1 MAYATPC
8 ACLTSSFKPFMMN
21 TLSRRH
27 LLSRASTGFGM
38 AALAGLMQEE
48 SQAALVNR
56 AKRFAPKARSVIF
69 LYMSG
74 GASHVD
80 SFDHKPMLKKFEGKP
95 MPGAVKKTQFNN
107 NGTVQPSHWD
117 FKRYGQ
123 SGLEVSDLFPQIGGV
138 ADDLCM
144 IRSMTAK
151 FSEHAQGNFF
161 MHTGFPFLGFP
172 SAGAWTSY
180 GLGTESRDLPGYVVL
195 QSGGAATPHGGVGL
209 FSNGFLPAQH
219 QASVVKADEAEA
231 VANIRPRQPHD
242 MQRKQLDFIGAMDKR
257 FASTTQHDMHVE
269 AAISNYEMAW
279 RMQSAVPELCDISG
293 ETEATKKLYGLDD
306 PEPKK
311 AAYARQCLLARR
323 LVERGVRFIELS
335 TLAYNLGGGNGANP
349 WDHHGAIKE
358 GHGKMAHQIDQPIAA
373 LIKDLCSR
381 GLLDSTLLVW
391 AGEFGRTP
399 FAQGNNGRDH
409 NPYGFTV
416 WMAGGG
422 VKGGHVYGSTDEF
435 GYNAT
440 ENVCTVYDMWATV
453 LHQMGIDHE
462 QLTYRFSGRDLRL
475 TDVHGNVLRDV
486 IS

>member
-1 MAYATPC
+1 
-8 ACLTSSFKPFMMN
+8 
-21 TLSRRH
+21 
-27 LLSRASTGFGM
+27 
-38 AALAGLMQEE
+38 
-48 SQAALVNR
+48 
-56 AKRFAPKARSVIF
+56 
-69 LYMSG
+69 
-74 GASHVD
+74 
-80 SFDHKPMLKKFEGKP
+80 
-95 MPGAVKKTQFNN
+95 
-107 NGTVQPSHWD
+107 
-117 FKRYGQ
+117 
-123 SGLEVSDLFPQIGGV
+123 
-138 ADDLCM
+138 
-144 IRSMTAK
+144 
-151 FSEHAQGNFF
+151 

-219 QASVVKADEAEA
+219 QASIVKADEAEA

-242 MQRKQLDFIGAMDKR
+242 LQRRQLDFIGAMDRR
-257 FASTTQHDMHVE
+257 FASTTQHDTHIE

-279 RMQSAVPELCDISG
+279 RMQAAVPDLCDISG

-335 TLAYNLGGGNGANP
+335 TLAYNLGGGNAANP

-358 GHGKMAHQIDQPIAA
+358 GHGKMANQIDQPIAA
-373 LIKDLCSR
+373 LIKDLKAR

-399 FAQGNNGRDH
+399 FAQGTNGRDH

-422 VKGGHVYGSTDEF
+422 VKGGHIYGATDEF

-440 ENVCTVYDMWATV
+440 ENVCTVYDLWATV
-453 LHQMGIDHE
+453 LHLMGLDHE
-462 QLTYRFSGRDLRL
+462 QLTYRFGGRDLRL
-475 TDVHGNVLRDV
+475 TDVHGNVLRD
-486 IS
+486 IIA

>member
-1 MAYATPC
+1 MI
-8 ACLTSSFKPFMMN
+8 N
-21 TLSRRH
+21 RRQV
-27 LLSRASTGFGM
+27 LSRASTGFGM

-48 SQAALVNR
+48 ALASTPLVHR
-56 AKRFAPKARSVIF
+56 AKKFSPKARSVIF
-69 LYMSG
+69 LYQSG
-74 GASHVD
+74 GVSHVD

-138 ADDLCM
+138 ADELCM
-144 IRSMTAK
+144 VRSMTAK

-195 QSGGAATPHGGVGL
+195 QSGDAATPHGGVGL

-219 QASVVKADEAEA
+219 QASIVKADEAEA
-231 VANIRPRQPHD
+231 VVNIRPRQPQD
-242 MQRKQLDFIGAMDKR
+242 MQRRQLDFIGAMDRR
-257 FASTTQHDMHVE
+257 FVSTTQHDMHVE

-279 RMQSAVPELCDISG
+279 RMQSAVPGLCDITG

-335 TLAYNLGGGNGANP
+335 TLAYNTGGGNGANP
-349 WDHHGAIKE
+349 WDHHGNLKE
-358 GHGKMAHQIDQPIAA
+358 GHGKMSNQIDQPIAA
-373 LIKDLCSR
+373 LIKDLRSR
-381 GLLDSTLLVW
+381 GLLDSTLIVW

-399 FAQGNNGRDH
+399 FAQGANGRDH

-416 WMAGGG
+416 WLAGGG
-422 VKGGHVYGSTDEF
+422 VKGGHVYGATDDF
-435 GYNAT
+435 GYTAIEKPT
-440 ENVCTVYDMWATV
+440 SVYDMWATV
-453 LHQMGIDHE
+453 LHLMGVDHE

-475 TDVHGNVLRDV
+475 TDVHGNVLKD
-486 IS
+486 IIA

>member
-1 MAYATPC
+1 
-8 ACLTSSFKPFMMN
+8 MN
-21 TLSRRH
+21 TPFSRRA
-27 LLSRASTGFGM
+27 LLSCASTGFGM

-48 SQAALVNR
+48 SQAVLVNR

-117 FKRYGQ
+117 FKSYGQ

-231 VANIRPRQPHD
+231 VTNIRPRQPHD

-279 RMQSAVPELCDISG
+279 RMQAAVPDLCDISG

-358 GHGKMAHQIDQPIAA
+358 GHGKMANQIDQPIAA
-373 LIKDLCSR
+373 LIKDLRSR

-422 VKGGHVYGSTDEF
+422 VKGGHIYGATDEF

-475 TDVHGNVLRDV
+475 TDVHGNVLRD
-486 IS
+486 IIA

>member
-1 MAYATPC
+1 MIM
-8 ACLTSSFKPFMMN
+8 PF
-21 TLSRRH
+21 TQHPSRREI
-27 LLSRASTGFGM
+27 LSRASTGFGM
-38 AALAGLMQEE
+38 AALAGMMQE
-48 SQAALVNR
+48 SASGALVSR
-56 AKRFAPKARSVIF
+56 AKRFAPRARSVIF
-69 LYMSG
+69 CYMSG
-74 GASHVD
+74 GVSHVD
-80 SFDHKPMLKKFEGKP
+80 SFDPKPLLKKFEGKP

-123 SGLEVSDLFPQIGGV
+123 SGIEVSDLFPRIGSV
-138 ADDLCM
+138 VDELCM

-161 MHTGFPFLGFP
+161 MHTGFPFLGYP

-180 GLGTESRDLPGYVVL
+180 GLGSEASDLPGYVVL

-219 QASVVKADEAEA
+219 QASIVKADETEA
-231 VANIRPRQPHD
+231 VANIRPRETASG
-242 MQRKQLDFIGAMDKR
+242 QRRKLDFISAMDER
-257 FASTTQHDMHVE
+257 FARSTGHDMHVE
-269 AAISNYEMAW
+269 AAIENYEMAW
-279 RMQSAVPELCDISG
+279 RMQSAVPDLCEIQGESEL
-293 ETEATKKLYGLDD
+293 TRKLYGLDD

-335 TLAYNLGGGNGANP
+335 TLAYNVGGGNGANP

-358 GHGKMAHQIDQPIAA
+358 GHGKMANQIDQPIAA
-373 LIKDLCSR
+373 LIQDLKAR
-381 GLLDSTLLVW
+381 GLLDSTLVVW

-399 FAQGNNGRDH
+399 FAQGTNGRDH

-422 VKGGHVYGSTDEF
+422 VKGGHVYGATDDF
-435 GYNAT
+435 GYNAVEDVT
-440 ENVCTVYDMWATV
+440 SVYDLWATV
-453 LHQMGIDHE
+453 LYLMGIDHE
-462 QLTYRFSGRDLRL
+462 RLTYRFSGRDLRL
-475 TDVHGNVLRDV
+475 TDVHGNVLRDIIV
-486 IS
+486 

>member
-1 MAYATPC
+1 
-8 ACLTSSFKPFMMN
+8 
-21 TLSRRH
+21 
-27 LLSRASTGFGM
+27 
-38 AALAGLMQEE
+38 
-48 SQAALVNR
+48 
-56 AKRFAPKARSVIF
+56 
-69 LYMSG
+69 
-74 GASHVD
+74 VD
-80 SFDHKPMLKKFEGKP
+80 SFDHKPMLTKFAGKP

-117 FKRYGQ
+117 FKRHGQ

-138 ADDLCM
+138 VDEMCL
-144 IRSMTAK
+144 IRGMTAK

-180 GLGTESRDLPGYVVL
+180 GLGTESRDLPGYLVL
-195 QSGGAATPHGGVGL
+195 QSGGASTPHGGVGL

-219 QASVVKADEAEA
+219 QASIVKADEAEA
-231 VANIRPRQPHD
+231 VVNIRPRQSQG
-242 MQRKQLDFIGAMDKR
+242 MQRKQLDFIGAMDRR
-257 FASTTQHDMHVE
+257 FVSTTQHDMHVE

-279 RMQSAVPELCDISG
+279 RMQSAVPDLCDISG

-335 TLAYNLGGGNGANP
+335 TLAYNIGGGNGANP
-349 WDHHGAIKE
+349 WDHHSAIVE
-358 GHGKMAHQIDQPIAA
+358 GHGKMGNQIDQPIAA
-373 LIKDLCSR
+373 LIKDLRAR
-381 GLLDSTLLVW
+381 GLLDSTLVVW
-391 AGEFGRTP
+391 GGEFGRTP
-399 FAQGNNGRDH
+399 FAQGSNGRDH

-422 VKGGHVYGSTDEF
+422 VKGGHVYGATDDF
-435 GYNAT
+435 GYNAV
-440 ENVCTVYDMWATV
+440 ENITSVYDMWATV
-453 LHQMGIDHE
+453 LHLMGIDHE

-475 TDVHGNVLRDV
+475 TDVHGNVLKD
-486 IS
+486 IIA

>member
-1 MAYATPC
+1 MTV
-8 ACLTSSFKPFMMN
+8 FN
-21 TLSRRH
+21 RRQI
-27 LLSRASTGFGM
+27 LSRASTGFGV

-48 SQAALVNR
+48 ACASSLLVNR

-69 LYMSG
+69 CYQSG
-74 GASHVD
+74 GVSHVD
-80 SFDHKPMLKKFEGKP
+80 SFDHKPMLKKHQGKP

-123 SGLEVSDLFPQIGGV
+123 SGIEVSDLFPEIGNV
-138 ADDLCM
+138 VDELCV

-161 MHTGFPFLGFP
+161 MHTGFPFLGYP

-195 QSGGAATPHGGVGL
+195 QSGGAGTPHGGVGL

-219 QASVVKADEAEA
+219 QASIVKADDAEA
-231 VANIRPRQPHD
+231 VANIRPRETASS
-242 MQRKQLDFIGAMDKR
+242 QRRKLDFIGSMDER
-257 FASTTQHDMHVE
+257 FARATAHDMHVE
-269 AAISNYEMAW
+269 AAIQNYEMAW
-279 RMQSAVPELCDISG
+279 RMQAAVPDLCDIDG
-293 ETEATKKLYGLDD
+293 ETEVTRQLYGLEDAD
-306 PEPKK
+306 PKK

-349 WDHHGAIKE
+349 WDHHGLLKE

-373 LIKDLCSR
+373 LIKDLKSR
-381 GLLDSTLLVW
+381 GLLDSTLVVW

-399 FAQGNNGRDH
+399 FAQGTNGRDH
-409 NPYGFTV
+409 NPYGFSV

-422 VKGGHVYGSTDEF
+422 VKGGHVYGATDDF
-435 GYNAT
+435 GYNAV
-440 ENVCTVYDMWATV
+440 ENPTSVYDMWATV
-453 LHQMGIDHE
+453 MHLMGIDHE
-462 QLTYRFSGRDLRL
+462 RLTYRFSGRDLRL

-486 IS
+486 IA

>member
-1 MAYATPC
+1 MNP
-8 ACLTSSFKPFMMN
+8 SF
-21 TLSRRH
+21 SRRQ

-38 AALAGLMQEE
+38 AALAGLLQEQ
-48 SQAALVNR
+48 SAQAALVNR

-69 LYMSG
+69 CYMSG
-74 GASHVD
+74 GVSHVD
-80 SFDHKPMLKKFEGKP
+80 SFDHKPLLKKYAGQP

-123 SGLEVSDLFPQIGGV
+123 SGIEVSGMFPQIGSV
-138 ADDLCM
+138 VDELCI

-161 MHTGFPFLGFP
+161 MHTGFPFLGYP
-172 SAGAWTSY
+172 SAGAWASY
-180 GLGTESRDLPGYVVL
+180 GLGTESRDLPGYIVL

-219 QASVVKADEAEA
+219 QASIVKADQAEA
-231 VANIRPRQPHD
+231 VNNISPRQPLNL
-242 MQRKQLDFIGAMDKR
+242 QRRQLDFIGSLDQQ
-257 FASTTQHDMHVE
+257 FASMTQDQHVE
-269 AAISNYEMAW
+269 AAIANYEMAW
-279 RMQSAVPELCDISG
+279 RMQAAVPDLCDITD
-293 ETEATKKLYGLDD
+293 ETAATRKLYGLDD
-306 PEPKK
+306 AEPKK

-335 TLAYNLGGGNGANP
+335 TLAYNTGGGNGANP
-349 WDHHGAIKE
+349 WDHHGNIKE

-373 LIKDLCSR
+373 LIKDLRSR
-381 GLLDSTLLVW
+381 GLLDSTLVVW

-399 FAQGNNGRDH
+399 FAQGSNGRDH

-422 VKGGHVYGSTDEF
+422 VKGGSVYGATDDF
-435 GYNAT
+435 GYNAA
-440 ENVCTVYDMWATV
+440 VDPCTVYDLWATV
-453 LHQMGIDHE
+453 LHLMGIDHE

-486 IS
+486 IV

>member
-1 MAYATPC
+1 MSTPPNIP
-8 ACLTSSFKPFMMN
+8 TN
-21 TLSRRH
+21 LSRRA
-27 LLSRASTGFGM
+27 LLSRSSTGFGM

-48 SQAALVNR
+48 ANAAAPLIHR

-74 GASHVD
+74 GVSHVD
-80 SFDHKPMLKKFEGKP
+80 SFDPKPMLEKHAGQP
-95 MPGAVKKTQFNN
+95 MPGGAIKTQFNN
-107 NGTVQPSHWD
+107 NGTLQPSHWA
-117 FKRYGQ
+117 FKNYGK
-123 SGLEVSDLFPQIGGV
+123 SGLPVSDLFPQIGSV
-138 ADDLCM
+138 ADDLCVV
-144 IRSMTAK
+144 RSMTAK
-151 FSEHAQGNFF
+151 FSEHAQGNYF

-180 GLGTESRDLPGYVVL
+180 GLGTESRDLPGYMVL
-195 QSGGAATPHGGVGL
+195 QSGDARTPHGGVGL

-219 QASVVKADEAEA
+219 QASIVQADEAEA
-231 VANIRPRQPHD
+231 VDNIRPRQALG
-242 MQRKQLDFIGAMDKR
+242 MQRKQLDFIGAMDRR
-257 FASTTQHDMHVE
+257 FAKSTQRDMHVE

-279 RMQSAVPELCDISG
+279 RMQSAVPDLCDISG

-335 TLAYNLGGGNGANP
+335 ALGYNIGGGNAANP
-349 WDHHGAIKE
+349 WDHHSQVKE
-358 GHGKMAHQIDQPIAA
+358 GHGKVANQIDQPIAA
-373 LIKDLCSR
+373 LIKDLKAR

-399 FAQGNNGRDH
+399 FAQGSNGRDH
-409 NPYGFTV
+409 NPHGFSI

-422 VKGGHVYGSTDEF
+422 VKGGHVYGATDDF
-435 GYNAT
+435 GYKAV
-440 ENVCTVYDMWATV
+440 ENVCSVYDMWATV
-453 LHQMGIDHE
+453 LHLLGVDHE

-475 TDVHGNVLRDV
+475 TDVHGNVLRD
-486 IS
+486 IIA

>member
-1 MAYATPC
+1 
-8 ACLTSSFKPFMMN
+8 MN
-21 TLSRRH
+21 AMNRRQI
-27 LLSRASTGFGM
+27 LSRASTGFGM

-48 SQAALVNR
+48 SQAALVHR

-74 GASHVD
+74 GVSHVD

-95 MPGAVKKTQFNN
+95 MPGVVKKTQFNN

-138 ADDLCM
+138 VDDLCM

-161 MHTGFPFLGFP
+161 MHTGFPFLGYP

-180 GLGTESRDLPGYVVL
+180 GLGSESRDLPGYIVL
-195 QSGGAATPHGGVGL
+195 QSGDARTPHGGVGL

-219 QASVVKADEAEA
+219 QASIVQADEAEA
-231 VANIRPRQPHD
+231 VENIRPRQPLG
-242 MQRKQLDFIGAMDKR
+242 MQRKQLDFIGAMDRR
-257 FASTTQHDMHVE
+257 FVSTTPHDMHIE

-279 RMQSAVPELCDISG
+279 RMQSAVPDLCDISG

-335 TLAYNLGGGNGANP
+335 TLAYNLGGGNAANP
-349 WDHHGAIKE
+349 WDHTRCDQRRTRQDGEPDRPAHRR
-358 GHGKMAHQIDQPIAA
+358 AHQRPALTRPARQHAARLGRRIRPHALRAGNERPRSQP
-373 LIKDLCSR
+373 
-381 GLLDSTLLVW
+381 
-391 AGEFGRTP
+391 
-399 FAQGNNGRDH
+399 
-409 NPYGFTV
+409 
-416 WMAGGG
+416 
-422 VKGGHVYGSTDEF
+422 
-435 GYNAT
+435 
-440 ENVCTVYDMWATV
+440 
-453 LHQMGIDHE
+453 
-462 QLTYRFSGRDLRL
+462 LRL
-475 TDVHGNVLRDV
+475 HRLDGRRRRQRRPRLWLHRRVRLQRHRERHQRL
-486 IS
+486 